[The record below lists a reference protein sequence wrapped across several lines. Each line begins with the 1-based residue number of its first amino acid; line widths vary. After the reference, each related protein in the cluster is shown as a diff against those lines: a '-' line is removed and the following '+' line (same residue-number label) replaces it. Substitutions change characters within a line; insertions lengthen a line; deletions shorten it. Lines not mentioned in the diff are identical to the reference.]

1 MKKNSN
7 IRLSKARIIVYI
19 VVCSIICMII
29 SPAQGANFKKD
40 ISRVNTSENKAW
52 TTLYYLDCDYDSNNF
67 DPLEGI
73 FIDEIASTEQ
83 VNVVVIQDKEQE
95 PAFLYYIDENHS
107 KIVLEE
113 LGEINMGDPQ
123 TLSYFIDYG
132 KQNYP
137 ADRYLLWAY
146 DHGGGWKGACMD
158 TTNNDPGLTMD
169 ELQQAL
175 TESEGIDVI
184 CFFACLMSSLEAV
197 YELRGLVDVY
207 IGSEDLAWASWWDG
221 ICGDTNQLLTSNP
234 DISNEDVGIEIVN
247 SFQEQ
252 GHPPTDVLTASA
264 IKADK
269 VEPLVQ
275 ALDELAKYF
284 IFHWLRSYRNVKT
297 THDNTFLLADYQGW
311 AEVFEVYD
319 LKGFIEHLPA
329 SSKKTTVLDAFNEA
343 VIHEVHGSSM
353 EETHGLSI
361 FFPAHISPYELV
373 QEYKKAGLGLDLP
386 NDTWWNEFL
395 FFFIVTNTIL
405 RR

>member
-1 MKKNSN
+1 
-7 IRLSKARIIVYI
+7 
-19 VVCSIICMII
+19 
-29 SPAQGANFKKD
+29 
-40 ISRVNTSENKAW
+40 
-52 TTLYYLDCDYDSNNF
+52 
-67 DPLEGI
+67 
-73 FIDEIASTEQ
+73 
-83 VNVVVIQDKEQE
+83 
-95 PAFLYYIDENHS
+95 
-107 KIVLEE
+107 
-113 LGEINMGDPQ
+113 
-123 TLSYFIDYG
+123 
-132 KQNYP
+132 
-137 ADRYLLWAY
+137 
-146 DHGGGWKGACMD
+146 MD

-175 TESEGIDVI
+175 IESEGVDVI
-184 CFFACLMSSLEAV
+184 CFFACLMGSLEAV

-207 IGSEDLAWASWWDG
+207 IGSEDLAWGSWWDG
-221 ICGDTNQLLTSNP
+221 ICGDTNQLLTDNP
-234 DISNEDVGIEIVN
+234 AISNEDVGIEIVT

-264 IKADK
+264 IKVDK

-275 ALDELAKYF
+275 ALDELARYF

-297 THDNTFLLADYQGW
+297 AHDNTFLLADYQGW

-319 LKGFIEHLPA
+319 LIGFIEHLPE
-329 SSKKTTVLDAFNEA
+329 SSEKTAVLDAFDEA
-343 VIHEVHGSSM
+343 LIHEVHGSSM

-373 QEYKKAGLGLDLP
+373 QEYKEAGLGLDFP

>member
-1 MKKNSN
+1 MEKKSN
-7 IRLSKARIIVYI
+7 IRVVKASI
-19 VVCSIICMII
+19 VVYVAVCIMII
-29 SPAQGANFKKD
+29 PVQGAYLKNETPHIK
-40 ISRVNTSENKAW
+40 TSETKAW

-67 DPLEGI
+67 DPLEQI
-73 FIDEIASTEQ
+73 FIDEIATTEN
-83 VNVVVIQDKEQE
+83 VNVVVIQDKEEE

-107 KIVLEE
+107 KILLEE
-113 LGEINMGDPQ
+113 LGEINMGDYQ

-137 ADRYLLWAY
+137 ADRYLLWVY

-158 TTNNDPGLTMD
+158 TTNNDPLLSMD
-169 ELQQAL
+169 EFQKAL
-175 TESEGIDVI
+175 TETGGVDVI
-184 CFFACLMSSLEAV
+184 CFFACLMASIEAV

-221 ICGDTNQLLTSNP
+221 ICGDTNQLLTDNP
-234 DISNEDVGIEIVN
+234 AVSNEDLGIEIVT

-252 GHPPTDVLTASA
+252 GHPPTNVLTASA

-297 THDNTFLLADYQGW
+297 AHDNTFLLADYESW

-319 LKGFIEHLPA
+319 IRGFLQSLPE
-329 SSKKTTVLDAFNEA
+329 SSKKTAALDALDEA
-343 VIHEVHGSSM
+343 IISEVHGSIM
-353 EETHGLSI
+353 EGTNGLSI
-361 FFPAHISPYELV
+361 FFPSHISPYDLA
-373 QEYKKAGLGLDLP
+373 QEYKDAGLYLDFP

>member
-1 MKKNSN
+1 MKKHTNN
-7 IRLSKARIIVYI
+7 KIKA
-19 VVCSIICMII
+19 SIIIFLVG
-29 SPAQGANFKKD
+29 SLLFATAQGATLKQD
-40 ISRVNTSENKAW
+40 IKHQQTSSSKAW

-67 DPLEGI
+67 DPLEEI
-73 FIDEIASTEQ
+73 FIDEIASTDH
-83 VNVVVIQDKEQE
+83 VDVVVIQDKELE
-95 PAFLYYIDENHS
+95 PAFLYYIDDQHT

-123 TLSYFIDYG
+123 TLSYFINYG
-132 KQNYP
+132 KEHYP

-175 TESEGIDVI
+175 TASDGVDVI
-184 CFFACLMSSLEAV
+184 CFFACLMSSIEAV
-197 YELRGLVDVY
+197 YELRDLVDVY
-207 IGSEDLAWASWWDG
+207 IGSEDLAWGSWWDG
-221 ICGDTNQLLTSNP
+221 ICGETNQLLTDNP
-234 DISNEDVGIEIVN
+234 GISNEDVGIEIVD

-252 GHPPTDVLTASA
+252 GHPPTNVLTASA
-264 IKADK
+264 IQADK

-275 ALDELAKYF
+275 ALNELARYF

-297 THDNTFLLADYQGW
+297 AHDNTFLLADYQGW

-319 LKGFIEHLPA
+319 LRGFIESLPE
-329 SSKKTTVLDAFNEA
+329 SSEKTAVLDAFDEA
-343 VIHEVHGSSM
+343 LIHEVHGSSM

-361 FFPAHISPYELV
+361 FFPAHISPYKLV
-373 QEYKKAGLGLDLP
+373 QEYKDADLGLDLP
-386 NDTWWNEFL
+386 NNTWWNEFL